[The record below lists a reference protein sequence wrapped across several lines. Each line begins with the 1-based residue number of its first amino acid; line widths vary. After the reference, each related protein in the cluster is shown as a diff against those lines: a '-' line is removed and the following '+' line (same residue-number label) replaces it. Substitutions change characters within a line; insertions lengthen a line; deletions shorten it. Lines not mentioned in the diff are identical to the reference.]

1 MDIKVVVVALVFGIY
16 LGVLAGTRR
25 DSDRRDAAIALG
37 IAFLAGLGT
46 AAFGTGSEG
55 ADLAATSL
63 AIGPPIAIVTMY
75 GIARARA

>member
-1 MDIKVVVVALVFGIY
+1 MFVAALFGIY
-16 LGVLAGTRR
+16 LGVLGGTRR

-46 AAFGTGSEG
+46 AVFGTGSDG

-63 AIGPPIAIVTMY
+63 TIGPPIAIITMY
-75 GIARARA
+75 GIARSRS